1 MVGDKFT
8 FSWEN
13 YNSDVPNTLRQLWND
28 NDFCD
33 VTLATNDDANIRAH
47 KVILSSS
54 SPMFRD
60 ILLKNPH
67 TNPLIYF
74 NSLKSDVVKL
84 IIKFI
89 YLGQCE
95 VGQDGLIDFLAAGKE
110 LKIKGLAEEKANIHQ
125 DYHIAPKEEKVPISE
140 DKFTDYSTEDK
151 IYKSNSISYQP
162 LHELEEEEDS
172 ISSKRAPNE
181 IVKPCIMVSGS
192 TADDKTEDDT
202 CLKEGENKF
211 TWKNM
216 KSSLSTYNREM
227 AEYAQQNGETFVSLE
242 EASADHLL
250 EHLPIFLNIGR
261 KTNGELFSSNSLTN
275 LYNGLR
281 RYLGGRKEQIDLKH
295 DPRFKNVRTILKT
308 KCLSSIELGRGPGMR
323 PLLQKTV
330 FCDQC
335 DHKSSSKRGM
345 RHHKQ
350 YKHELQTDKFDS
362 FKV

>member
-28 NDFCD
+28 QDFCD
-33 VTLATNDDANIRAH
+33 VTLATNDDVNIRAH

-54 SPMFRD
+54 SPIFRD
-60 ILLKNPH
+60 ILLKNAH
-67 TNPLIYF
+67 SNPLIYF
-74 NSLKSDVVKL
+74 NSLKSVVVKL

-95 VGQDGLIDFLAAGKE
+95 VSQDGLIDFLAAGKE

-125 DYHIAPKEEKVPISE
+125 DYHIRPKEEKVPISE
-140 DKFTDYSTEDK
+140 TKFTDYSTEDK
-151 IYKSNSISYQP
+151 ITESNSTSYKSLY
-162 LHELEEEEDS
+162 EREEEEQS
-172 ISSKRAPNE
+172 ISPKKAFHE
-181 IVKPCIMVSGS
+181 IVKPCMYVTGS
-192 TADDKTEDDT
+192 TDDKTDDDT

-216 KSSLSTYNREM
+216 KSSVSTYNRAM
-227 AEYAQQNGETFVSLE
+227 TEYAQQNGEVFVSLE
-242 EASADHLL
+242 NASADHLM

-295 DPRFKNVRTILKT
+295 DPRFKNVRTILKN

-350 YKHELQTDKFDS
+350 YKHDF
-362 FKV
+362 